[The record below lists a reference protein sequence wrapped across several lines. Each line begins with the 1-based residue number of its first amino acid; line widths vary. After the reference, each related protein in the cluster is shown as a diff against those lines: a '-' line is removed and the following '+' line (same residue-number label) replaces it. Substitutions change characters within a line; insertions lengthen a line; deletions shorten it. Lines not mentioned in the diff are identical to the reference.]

1 MNNIICV
8 LSVKPCIKVYNFF
21 KEMKLQTNYEIFI
34 VIDDNN
40 YDIPDYDGFIKIIKI
55 DNKLCEEQG
64 YKSTLLSLNNKACS
78 RDKALYYFNNIY
90 TEYDYI
96 FFVEE
101 DVFIPNIFTI
111 KNINDKYITGDLLVG
126 GHNIITEYKNNWHWS
141 FIHTQ
146 MNLNLPYANSMI
158 CAIRCSKKMMNSI
171 KEYAIKYNN
180 LFMDEAL
187 FNTLA
192 IHNNLEVKTIYEL
205 KDIVYCKEWELNEI
219 SINHLYHP
227 IKNIEQQYNYRE
239 KLKYCNNN
247 IY

>member
-8 LSVKPCIKVYNFF
+8 LSVRPCIKVYDFF
-21 KEMKLQTNYEIFI
+21 REMKQQTNYEIFI

-40 YDIPDYDGFIKIIKI
+40 YDIPNYDGFIKIIKI

-64 YKSTLLSLNNKACS
+64 YKSTVLGFNNRACS

-90 TEYDYI
+90 ENYDSI
-96 FFVEE
+96 FFLEE
-101 DVFIPNIFTI
+101 DVFVPDIFTI
-111 KNINDKYITGDLLVG
+111 KNINDKYITGDLLVSFN
-126 GHNIITEYKNNWHWS
+126 NIITERTYSWNWPHVYDQ
-141 FIHTQ
+141 IQ
-146 MNLNLPYANSMI
+146 IDLPYAYSMI

-192 IHNNLEVKTIYEL
+192 IHNNLEIKTIDEL
-205 KDIVYCKEWELNEI
+205 NGIHFQKDWQLNEI
-219 SINHLYHP
+219 SKNTLYHP
-227 IKNIEQQYNYRE
+227 IKNIDQQYDYRE
-239 KLKYCNNN
+239 KLKY
-247 IY
+247 Y